1 MGPSRPFGV
10 AARPTVSTQ
19 PQASSPSPPPPVD
32 DKGAAV
38 QRATKRR
45 DAHTRALPCTDTP
58 PCTERVSAARV
69 VDSHTKAR
77 ERAESRRVN
86 LHPAAPWRHPLP
98 SVCSR
103 IGEEEDLRRRRRRRS
118 IRISS
123 SSPRFLRTELFPLSF
138 LFVARLEKLF
148 PFSCFSRRTGRE
160 RNLENG
166 RRSFYEERCM
176 DYAIRGVVRGKLTLS
191 RSRRRGVAPA
201 SFVRAAGICEQAKGA
216 PVNRGIFV

>member
-1 MGPSRPFGV
+1 MGPSRPLGV

-19 PQASSPSPPPPVD
+19 PQASSPSPPPSVD

-58 PCTERVSAARV
+58 LCTERVSAARV

-86 LHPAAPWRHPLP
+86 LHPAAPSSHPLP

-103 IGEEEDLRRRRRRRS
+103 IGEEEEEEEIDSNFFFFAAVPEDGIISSLVSFHCSSRETVSFFLFFEKNGEGEKFGEWSTKLLRRDAWI
-118 IRISS
+118 IR
-123 SSPRFLRTELFPLSF
+123 
-138 LFVARLEKLF
+138 
-148 PFSCFSRRTGRE
+148 
-160 RNLENG
+160 
-166 RRSFYEERCM
+166 
-176 DYAIRGVVRGKLTLS
+176 
-191 RSRRRGVAPA
+191 
-201 SFVRAAGICEQAKGA
+201 
-216 PVNRGIFV
+216 

>member
-1 MGPSRPFGV
+1 MCQRRPRGGALSSV
-10 AARPTVSTQ
+10 RCCRAANRFHTAPGLV
-19 PQASSPSPPPPVD
+19 PLPSSPRRR
-32 DKGAAV
+32 
-38 QRATKRR
+38 QRGRGSTRHKAPGR
-45 DAHTRALPCTDTP
+45 AHTRPALHRYASVYRA
-58 PCTERVSAARV
+58 RVCRV

-103 IGEEEDLRRRRRRRS
+103 IGEEEDLRRRRRRS

-166 RRSFYEERCM
+166 RRSFYGEMHGLYDKRSSKRET
-176 DYAIRGVVRGKLTLS
+176 YPVQEPATWRGSSLLCTSCWHL
-191 RSRRRGVAPA
+191 
-201 SFVRAAGICEQAKGA
+201 
-216 PVNRGIFV
+216 

>member
-1 MGPSRPFGV
+1 MGPSRPLGV

-19 PQASSPSPPPPVD
+19 PQASSPSPPPSVD

-58 PCTERVSAARV
+58 LCTERVSAARV

-86 LHPAAPWRHPLP
+86 LHPAAPSSHPLP

-103 IGEEEDLRRRRRRRS
+103 IGEEEDLRRRRRRRRS

-138 LFVARLEKLF
+138 LFIARLEKLF
-148 PFSCFSRRTGRE
+148 PFSCFSRRTERE

-166 RRSFYEERCM
+166 RRSFYGEMHGLYDKRSNKRET
-176 DYAIRGVVRGKLTLS
+176 YPVQEPATWRGSSLLCTSCWHL
-191 RSRRRGVAPA
+191 
-201 SFVRAAGICEQAKGA
+201 
-216 PVNRGIFV
+216 